1 MYAQLLSN
9 EQMQKA
15 APSIFARQAY
25 EKTSDNYKFISTAD
39 MMFYLD
45 ELGWK
50 AREVKQTRCLS
61 EDRKEFTKHIVR
73 FRQVDAPLPM
83 VGDSVPELVLLN
95 SHDGKSSYQFY
106 AGLFRLVCLNGL
118 VVQSHDFRR
127 CKARHAGVDAE
138 TAAIEG
144 SFEIVRELPAIA
156 EKVDQFQSIQLSRG
170 EQLAMGAAALQLRWD
185 GDSVPVEPAQIIQAR
200 RHEDQKADLW
210 STFQRIQ
217 ENLVRG
223 GLSGRNALGR
233 SATTRAV
240 NAVDSN
246 VKLNRALWTLT
257 EEMSKL
263 KTGGDYLL

>member
-1 MYAQLLSN
+1 MYMNTLSN
-9 EQMQKA
+9 EQMMKA

-25 EKTSDNYKFISTAD
+25 EKTSDSYKFISTAD

-73 FRQVDAPLPM
+73 FRQVSSPLPM

-106 AGLFRLVCLNGL
+106 AGLFRVVCLNGL
-118 VVQSHDFRR
+118 VVQSSDLGR
-127 CKARHAGVDAE
+127 CRARHSGTNAE
-138 TAAIEG
+138 LAAIEG
-144 SFEIVRELPAIA
+144 SFEIVKELPVIA
-156 EKVDQFQSIQLSRG
+156 EKVDAFQSIQLTRG

-185 GDSVPVEPAQIIQAR
+185 GDTIPVEPAQVIQAR
-200 RHEDQKADLW
+200 RHEDQKPDLW

-217 ENLVRG
+217 ENLMRG

-233 SATTRAV
+233 STTTRAV
-240 NAVDSN
+240 NAVDAN
-246 VKLNRALWTLT
+246 TKLNKALWTLT
-257 EEMSKL
+257 EEMSRL
-263 KTGGDYLL
+263 KNGNYV

>member
-1 MYAQLLSN
+1 
-9 EQMQKA
+9 MQKS
-15 APSIFARQAY
+15 APSIFARKAY

-50 AREVKQTRCLS
+50 AREVKQTRTID
-61 EDRKEFTKHIVR
+61 ENRKEFTKHIVR
-73 FRQVDAPLPM
+73 FRQVSSPLPM

-106 AGLFRLVCLNGL
+106 AGLFRMVCLNGM
-118 VVQSHDFRR
+118 VIQSQDFGR

-156 EKVDQFQSIQLSRG
+156 EKVDQFQSIQLTKG
-170 EQLAMGAAALQLRWD
+170 EQLAMASAALQLRWE
-185 GDSVPVEPAQIIQAR
+185 GTVPVEPYQIIQAR
-200 RHEDQKADLW
+200 RHEDQWVGKADLW

-233 SATTRAV
+233 SMTTRAV
-240 NAVDSN
+240 TAVDAN
-246 VKLNRALWTLT
+246 TKLNKALWTLT

-263 KTGGDYLL
+263 KGVSYHA